1 MHLPCCDT
9 CKEASQPFHGRQFHL
24 SETNWGSYHTKF
36 RVWQGHK
43 KQGQANRRLGKKKI
57 QEAKDVPLGI
67 VMANNHFEG
76 FGPATANSLRMQ
88 LGMRALIWHEKK
100 IENSGNFLEIKIHR
114 QSSHQ
119 KSVNALKIRGGASSC
134 YVSSVYGNA
143 GIAPIPTRDS
153 PK

>member
-1 MHLPCCDT
+1 
-9 CKEASQPFHGRQFHL
+9 
-24 SETNWGSYHTKF
+24 
-36 RVWQGHK
+36 
-43 KQGQANRRLGKKKI
+43 
-57 QEAKDVPLGI
+57 
-67 VMANNHFEG
+67 MANNHFEG

-88 LGMRALIWHEKK
+88 LGMRALIWHEEK

-114 QSSHQ
+114 QPGHQ

>member
-36 RVWQGHK
+36 KVWQGHK
-43 KQGQANRRLGKKKI
+43 KQGQANRRLGKKKKI

-88 LGMRALIWHEKK
+88 LGIRALIWHEKK
-100 IENSGNFLEIKIHR
+100 
-114 QSSHQ
+114 
-119 KSVNALKIRGGASSC
+119 
-134 YVSSVYGNA
+134 
-143 GIAPIPTRDS
+143 
-153 PK
+153 